1 MDCSEVEP
9 LLDAYVG
16 GELELTR
23 QLDLE
28 AHVAT
33 CPVCKTAAEE
43 ALDFRNSLR
52 MNTRLTKRLA
62 G

>member
-33 CPVCKTAAEE
+33 FPVCKTAAEE